1 MKSLSYL
8 ILVSILIIGCNSKK
22 NSKLNR
28 PVISDTSSSALY
40 KKDTGLNHVIYYEPN
55 YSFIKFDTS
64 NITLNFFD
72 KVPETISFKGEFY
85 TYDTTKLADNKYIF
99 LTNMGSYAI
108 IKNNGRDI
116 YLEKKYDKCLALSH
130 NTYKDVYSG
139 NDYEIIF
146 LYTEIDAGYGKS
158 SDIGKLIIENSR
170 HQLVVKVHG
179 GYNLNYR

>member
-8 ILVSILIIGCNSKK
+8 ILVSILFIGCNSKK

-28 PVISDTSSSALY
+28 PVINDTISSALY
-40 KKDTGLNHVIYYEPN
+40 EKDTTSGTVSIRPN
-55 YSFIKFDTS
+55 YSLIKIDTS
-64 NITLNFFD
+64 NIRLNFFD
-72 KVPETISFKGEFY
+72 KVPETIFFKGEFY

-139 NDYEIIF
+139 NDYKIIF